1 MAVELPDIDFC
12 LQYQAPRDQ
21 RADVKPRGAPRTRKC
36 KGCKKTQRIGSFVS
50 SRGSLM
56 DRCQNCRKKKP

>member
-12 LQYQAPRDQ
+12 LQYQPPRDQ
-21 RADVKPRGAPRTRKC
+21 RAYVKTRGTPKTRKC